1 MTRIAVTMGDPAGI
15 GPEVV
20 TLALVSMA
28 LERGRSGAAA
38 KVAGSAPASDI
49 PEVVVVGSKT
59 LLEKSAALYRVTLPF
74 VKIVDPSPLGPDQAP
89 VGRVSAAAGDAAYAY
104 VKEATRMALAG
115 EVDAVATAPLNK
127 EALVAAKV
135 PYLDHTTALAGLT
148 GVPEGITMFET
159 GRLRVV
165 FLTRH
170 MSLRRA
176 LDDITHQRLF
186 EFLTLVR
193 DAARLQLGMDHPK
206 IAVAALNPH
215 AGEGGL
221 FGDEE
226 AREIAPAVAD
236 ARRMGMDVV
245 GPVPADAVFHR
256 GAKGDYDLVVSLYHD
271 QGHVAAKTL
280 DFEGTISITLGLP
293 FIRTSVDHG
302 TAFDIAGRGLASGRS
317 MALAIEAAARYS
329 SRKS

>member
-1 MTRIAVTMGDPAGI
+1 MTRIAVTMGDPAGV

-20 TLALVSMA
+20 ALALVGAA
-28 LERGRSGAAA
+28 LNRGRGGTPARGAAA
-38 KVAGSAPASDI
+38 S
-49 PEVVVVGSKT
+49 PEFPELVVVGSKA
-59 LLEKSAALYRVTLPF
+59 LLERAAALYRVTLPF
-74 VKIVDPSPLGPDQAP
+74 VKIVDPSPFSLEQVPP
-89 VGRVSAAAGDAAYAY
+89 GRVSAQAGAAAHAY
-104 VKEATRMALAG
+104 VEEAARLALSG

-148 GVPEGITMFET
+148 GATEGITMFET

-170 MSLRRA
+170 MSLRQA
-176 LDDITHQRLF
+176 LDGIKRERLVQ
-186 EFLTLVR
+186 FLVLVR
-193 DAARLQLGMDHPK
+193 DAARLQLGMENPK
-206 IAVAALNPH
+206 MAVAALNPH

-226 AREIAPAVAD
+226 TRELAPAVAE
-236 ARRMGMDVV
+236 ARGLGMDVV

-271 QGHVAAKTL
+271 QGHIAAKTL

-317 MALAIEAAARYS
+317 MALAIDAAARYAA
-329 SRKS
+329 RQG